1 MRDPVPLIA
10 LIAALAENR
19 VIGRGNRLPWHL
31 PADLAHFKRITL
43 DKPILMGRRTWESL
57 PGPLPRRR
65 HIVITANPDY
75 RAPGCELASSP
86 AAGLAL
92 VRGEPE
98 VLVIG
103 GETLYRALLPRAG
116 RLYLTL
122 VATRIEDGDAFF
134 PPWEPAEW
142 VENRRETR
150 ARDERNPYDLT
161 FLRLD
166 RVTMGGSMERA
177 GSGSDQEAVPGSDS
191 EAETG
196 AKAEKGTGPEAR

>member
-10 LIAALAENR
+10 LIAALAENC

-75 RAPGCELASSP
+75 RAPGCELAPSP
-86 AAGLAL
+86 AAAL
-92 VRGEPE
+92 CLVQGEPE

-103 GETLYRALLPRAG
+103 GETLYRALLPLAG

-142 VENRRETR
+142 VESGRETR

-166 RVTMGGSMERA
+166 RVATDESMDRA
-177 GSGSDQEAVPGSDS
+177 GSGADHAADPGADA
-191 EAETG
+191 EAERG
-196 AKAEKGTGPEAR
+196 GRSE